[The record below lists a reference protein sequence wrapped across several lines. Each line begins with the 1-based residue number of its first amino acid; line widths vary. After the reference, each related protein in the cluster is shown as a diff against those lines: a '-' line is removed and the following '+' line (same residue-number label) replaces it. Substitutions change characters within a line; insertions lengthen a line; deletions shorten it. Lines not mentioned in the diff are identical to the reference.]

1 MGIVGPYGGA
11 VRWGRTWG
19 RTKRDISQIRF
30 FFRYVFFFV
39 KNCILKNTGFETVSG
54 LVRPKNTS
62 FVNKNSKI
70 TDLTGYFDHFSAPDF
85 LTFFWP
91 LMEAT
96 KTAPK
101 TV

>member
-1 MGIVGPYGGA
+1 MKNTVEKKTYSD
-11 VRWGRTWG
+11 T
-19 RTKRDISQIRF
+19 F
-30 FFRYVFFFV
+30 FFSIRFFFV

-62 FVNKNSKI
+62 FVHKNSKI